1 MSHLKNCEIVRLGG
15 GLGGRYG
22 SSAEGATFA
31 NSHAPGVAASAVS
44 TQHDWAVILAAGD
57 GTRLAGLTRD
67 MNGVVIPKQFCSL
80 DGGFSLLAG
89 ALARAARVVPHARI
103 CAVVAAKHSPYWI
116 RDLADIPRS
125 HIIVQ
130 PENRGTAHGVLL
142 AALCIQRLD
151 PRARIGFFP
160 ADHHVADEPALA
172 DGLLQVVPRGYGDR
186 ATITLVGIE
195 PDEADPELGYIVADE
210 TGSHGYF
217 PVRRSVEKPSKA
229 EAEEL
234 IAAGAL
240 WNSFIFAADVAPLL
254 HLLGQ
259 HLSHASRMCGAVES
273 GGAALV
279 DLYRE
284 IPSIDFSRSIMQDN
298 EMHLRVVRTP
308 RCGWSDLGTP
318 ARVARTIR
326 QLEHVGPVRPPA
338 EAHHTV
344 SLLARLRLTAL

>member
-1 MSHLKNCEIVRLGG
+1 MS
-15 GLGGRYG
+15 
-22 SSAEGATFA
+22 T
-31 NSHAPGVAASAVS
+31 VS

-57 GTRLAGLTRD
+57 GTRLAALTRD

-80 DGGFSLLAG
+80 NGGPSLLAE
-89 ALARAARVVPHARI
+89 ALARAARVVPQGRI
-103 CAVVAAKHSPYWI
+103 CSVVAAKHSPYWV
-116 RDLADIPRS
+116 RDLAAIPRS

-130 PENRGTAHGVLL
+130 PENRGTAHGILL
-142 AALCIQRLD
+142 AALRIQRLD
-151 PRARIGFFP
+151 PLARIGFFP

-172 DGLLQVVPRGYGDR
+172 QSLLQVVPRGCGDR
-186 ATITLVGIE
+186 RTITLVGIE

-210 TGSHGYF
+210 AGSHGHF
-217 PVRRSVEKPSKA
+217 PVRRFVEKPSKA

-259 HLSHASRMCGAVES
+259 HLNYASRICSAVES
-273 GGAALV
+273 GRDALV
-279 DLYRE
+279 DLYRDM
-284 IPSIDFSRSIMQDN
+284 PSIDFSRSIMQNHD
-298 EMHLRVVRTP
+298 MHLSVVRAP

-326 QLEHVGPVRPPA
+326 QLKHMRQQRLPEEA
-338 EAHHTV
+338 EHTV
-344 SLLARLRLTAL
+344 SLLARLSMTAL